1 MEKFRLR
8 SHNGRITA
16 GWGDRVVDVTNRG
29 HTEDPDRWDRVRV
42 FRIKDGSFV
51 LGVCHYSNYIG
62 VDGEDGGD
70 FYITHR
76 CKTQRKLLAWVRL
89 ECPSLLSDTTSQL
102 ETIQVAQHGESSP
115 KTKERTKAQ

>member
-16 GWGDRVVDVTNRG
+16 GWGERVVDAINRG
-29 HTEDPDRWDRVRV
+29 RTEDPDRWDRVRV

-51 LGVCHYSNYIG
+51 LGICHYSNY
-62 VDGEDGGD
+62 VEEDGD

-76 CKTQRKLLAWVRL
+76 CKTRRKVLAWVGL
-89 ECPSLLSDTTSQL
+89 ECPALLSDATSQL
-102 ETIQVAQHGESSP
+102 EKISTIQTGESSP
-115 KTKERTKAQ
+115 KTKERTNNK